1 MMTEYDDQFQLIP
14 VDDLRRMLAEC
25 VGTKLKLSPDKISA
39 YDIHKEC
46 RVHRTHLR
54 YIINNKSDNTVW
66 GKTKLGPKLHRRLS
80 TFMIRVQCGMIEKV
94 DGKIIY
100 HKEPTKPMPIVRKV
114 ALGLDGPK
122 LLIGRQMDKPR
133 LMPDF
138 KDIFR
143 VKPTINLPK
152 WK

>member
-1 MMTEYDDQFQLIP
+1 MSSEYDNQFQLIP
-14 VDDLRRMLAEC
+14 AEDLRRMLAEF
-25 VGTKLKLSPDKISA
+25 VGTKLKLSPNKISA
-39 YDIHKEC
+39 FDIHKEC
-46 RVHRTHLR
+46 RVERTHLR
-54 YIINNKSDNTVW
+54 HIINNTVD
-66 GKTKLGPKLHRRLS
+66 KKNRKLGPKLHRRLS

-94 DGKIIY
+94 DGVIIY

-122 LLIGRQMDKPR
+122 MMTGRQLDKPK

-138 KDIFR
+138 SDVFR
-143 VKPTINLPK
+143 VKPTIKLPK